1 MKMITRM
8 LARRRLAKTL
18 KPCPELRARRLAQ
31 MSPERRERALRNAAE
46 IEQMLGGAR

>member
-1 MKMITRM
+1 MNILTRM

-31 MSPERRERALRNAAE
+31 MGPERAARHRRNMAE
-46 IEQMLGGAR
+46 IQDEIGGAR